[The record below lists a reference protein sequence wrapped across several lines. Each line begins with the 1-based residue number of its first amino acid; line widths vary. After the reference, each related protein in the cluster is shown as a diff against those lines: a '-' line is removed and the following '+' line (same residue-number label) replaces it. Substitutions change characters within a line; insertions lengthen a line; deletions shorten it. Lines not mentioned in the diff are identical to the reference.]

1 MSWMMLSVAVWCLTY
16 ILQLSGA
23 DMATKLFWAKVR
35 YLGVLGTLTAWPL
48 FALQYA
54 GLERWLTRRNLA
66 LLAVEPLCMLLI
78 VWANDWHKLYWSS
91 TRLEQAGSIL
101 VMKTT
106 YDWVYWLHVVY
117 TYVLLLT
124 STFLLT
130 RALIRSPRSHRGQA
144 LILLIGALMPLTG
157 NVIFI
162 LGLTRI
168 SLPPFA
174 FTLSGLLMIWGLFRF
189 RLLDIVP
196 VAHDLVIQS
205 MSDGVIVLDAQDR
218 IADLNPAAEQIIGR
232 PAAEAVEQPAAKVL
246 SFHSNLVERYR
257 GVPEMHAEISMPVE
271 GAPRTY
277 DMHISPLHDRR
288 DHLTG
293 QLVILRDITERK
305 RVQEALQESE
315 EQYRTLVE
323 NLHDGTFIIQ
333 DGKIQFANEAFA
345 RIVGYTVEEIVD
357 MDFQQLV
364 APQDLAM
371 VTDRYIRRQAG
382 EDISSEY
389 EFHILHKDGVTTPIV
404 KIKAELVNYR
414 GRVASMGTLR
424 DITERKRS
432 QKALEQRAAQLATLN
447 YIGRHIAS
455 ILDLQELFQHA
466 VDVVRDDLGYLQAA
480 ILLINEETDSL
491 YMAAATDN
499 FWAIIPDDYQQPVS
513 KGAIGA
519 AAETGETVL
528 IEDAASDPVPYQIDE
543 WLSPSSVSAP
553 IKIGGQVVGIFE
565 VEADAPDAFDANAV
579 VVIETVAD
587 QVAVAMENARLF
599 SETKRRAMQLETAAE
614 VASHATS
621 ILDIEELL
629 NQMVELIYRQFDLY
643 YAGIFLMDETRQ
655 WAVLRAAAGEAGR
668 QMLEAGHKLKVSGS
682 SMIGQCAS
690 SGAAHI
696 ALDVGEEAVRFDN
709 PLLPQTRSEMA
720 LPLVSRDRV
729 IGAMTIQS
737 TRPAD
742 FFSEDVTVMQTIA
755 DQLANGI
762 ENARL
767 YAETQQRARRLALL
781 SEVSTAVS
789 VSLDMTETLI
799 TICRKLVK
807 HFQSNDHSAVALYDE
822 AYTYGEIVAEFPD
835 QGAVGQ
841 RLPMRGNRASQQ
853 VIETAQPLAIYD
865 AQHDSLTE
873 SVQDVMRDVGVQS
886 LLIVPLSVE
895 GRVIGTVGLD
905 ACTKLHHFTP
915 DEIDL
920 AQAIAAQVT
929 TAITNARLYDEA
941 KRAREAAEVASHA
954 KSAFLATMSHEIRT
968 PMNGV
973 IGMTSLLLDTDLT
986 AEQQEFVET
995 IRTSGDTLLAII
1007 NDILDFSKIE
1017 AGRMSLERQ
1026 PFNLRECVEEAVDLL
1041 TNEAAEKGLELIY
1054 LVDGD
1059 VPAALWGDATRL
1071 RQVLINLLNNA
1082 VKFTEEGEVM
1092 VRVTRGQED
1101 KETLSPSPCL
1111 HFSVRDTGIGIPPK
1125 KMERLF
1131 KSFSQVDSS
1140 TTRKYGGTGLGL
1152 AISKRLVEMM
1162 DGTMWVE
1169 SEVGIGS
1176 TFHFSI
1182 QAEAASM
1189 PPPAYLREEQPNLKG
1204 RRVLIVDD
1212 NATNRRILTLQT
1224 QSWGMIPTETGLPT
1238 DALAWIQKGEPF
1250 DVVILDMQM
1259 PEMDG
1264 LMLARKIEHENG
1276 KIDLPVVMLSSLG
1289 RPEGEG
1295 QDVEFAACLTKP
1307 VKASSLYDVLVG
1319 LFIEEEDA
1327 ETPEPP
1333 KRRDESAFDSQMAER
1348 LPLQILLVEDNLV
1361 NQKLA
1366 LHMLERLGYRA
1377 DLAADGLEALE
1388 ALERQTYD
1396 VVLMDV
1402 QMPGMDGLEATRR
1415 IRRAIAPK
1423 VQPCII
1429 AMTANAMKEDREKCL
1444 AAGMDDY
1451 LSKPIRVTELVTA
1464 LTEAYSAKEIL
1475 IRQTLS

>member
-1 MSWMMLSVAVWCLTY
+1 MKDNTNTADLGARNEIKDVLRTWRIKALNVGLSVLAAVALLATAFPLILAIRDPNRRFGMPIFLVAYLILVGLVIFRRLDFRLRGWIALLIGYAVSIIAFARSGLVGSGRAYIISLPILAMILIGVRSSLIATGLSLT
-16 ILQLSGA
+16 IFTVFAALA
-23 DMATKLFWAKVR
+23 
-35 YLGVLGTLTAWPL
+35 YLGVLENWLIYQDNPLSLGPWAEAWVDVVML
-48 FALQYA
+48 LVSAVVL
-54 GLERWLTRRNLA
+54 LERFHRLQVQTMEAERQASAELAQVNAELEQRVKQRTSQLEARVEQLNTLNRIMQTVTSADDVQAALKTVAPEMVRIFDARSSSIA
-66 LLAVEPLCMLLI
+66 LLNEAKTELTLI
-78 VWANDWHKLYWSS
+78 AEHTKDLD
-91 TRLEQAGSIL
+91 ESIL
-101 VMKTT
+101 IG
-106 YDWVYWLHVVY
+106 
-117 TYVLLLT
+117 
-124 STFLLT
+124 ST
-130 RALIRSPRSHRGQA
+130 I
-144 LILLIGALMPLTG
+144 PLTG
-157 NVIFI
+157 N
-162 LGLTRI
+162 
-168 SLPPFA
+168 
-174 FTLSGLLMIWGLFRF
+174 
-189 RLLDIVP
+189 
-196 VAHDLVIQS
+196 
-205 MSDGVIVLDAQDR
+205 
-218 IADLNPAAEQIIGR
+218 
-232 PAAEAVEQPAAKVL
+232 
-246 SFHSNLVERYR
+246 
-257 GVPEMHAEISMPVE
+257 
-271 GAPRTY
+271 
-277 DMHISPLHDRR
+277 
-288 DHLTG
+288 
-293 QLVILRDITERK
+293 
-305 RVQEALQESE
+305 
-315 EQYRTLVE
+315 
-323 NLHDGTFIIQ
+323 
-333 DGKIQFANEAFA
+333 
-345 RIVGYTVEEIVD
+345 
-357 MDFQQLV
+357 
-364 APQDLAM
+364 
-371 VTDRYIRRQAG
+371 
-382 EDISSEY
+382 
-389 EFHILHKDGVTTPIV
+389 
-404 KIKAELVNYR
+404 
-414 GRVASMGTLR
+414 
-424 DITERKRS
+424 
-432 QKALEQRAAQLATLN
+432 
-447 YIGRHIAS
+447 
-455 ILDLQELFQHA
+455 
-466 VDVVRDDLGYLQAA
+466 
-480 ILLINEETDSL
+480 
-491 YMAAATDN
+491 
-499 FWAIIPDDYQQPVS
+499 
-513 KGAIGA
+513 
-519 AAETGETVL
+519 
-528 IEDAASDPVPYQIDE
+528 
-543 WLSPSSVSAP
+543 PSSLR
-553 IKIGGQVVGIFE
+553 
-565 VEADAPDAFDANAV
+565 
-579 VVIETVAD
+579 VIETHETIV
-587 QVAVAMENARLF
+587 VPNAQ
-599 SETKRRAMQLETAAE
+599 T
-614 VASHATS
+614 
-621 ILDIEELL
+621 
-629 NQMVELIYRQFDLY
+629 
-643 YAGIFLMDETRQ
+643 
-655 WAVLRAAAGEAGR
+655 
-668 QMLEAGHKLKVSGS
+668 
-682 SMIGQCAS
+682 
-690 SGAAHI
+690 
-696 ALDVGEEAVRFDN
+696 N
-709 PLLPQTRSEMA
+709 PLTSPVHHLMQGR
-720 LPLVSRDRV
+720 R
-729 IGAMTIQS
+729 
-737 TRPAD
+737 
-742 FFSEDVTVMQTIA
+742 FSCLM
-755 DQLANGI
+755 
-762 ENARL
+762 
-767 YAETQQRARRLALL
+767 
-781 SEVSTAVS
+781 
-789 VSLDMTETLI
+789 
-799 TICRKLVK
+799 
-807 HFQSNDHSAVALYDE
+807 
-822 AYTYGEIVAEFPD
+822 
-835 QGAVGQ
+835 
-841 RLPMRGNRASQQ
+841 
-853 VIETAQPLAIYD
+853 
-865 AQHDSLTE
+865 
-873 SVQDVMRDVGVQS
+873 
-886 LLIVPLSVE
+886 IVPLVTHGEVFGTIGIDSDQQ
-895 GRVIGTVGLD
+895 GRD
-905 ACTKLHHFTP
+905 FTP
-915 DEIDL
+915 ADVDL
-920 AQAIAAQVT
+920 AETIAGQIAGAIENVQLMEDMQGAKE
-929 TAITNARLYDEA
+929 TA
-941 KRAREAAEVASHA
+941 EAANRA